1 MKLAQQRDVFLTFT
15 GIAVVLFGFY
25 ILASWDDYET
35 ARDNH
40 RNMFI
45 TNDHVTNLHHELVK
59 GE

>member
-1 MKLAQQRDVFLTFT
+1 MNKIQRWDRFLTVT
-15 GIAVVLFGFY
+15 GILVVAGVFY

-40 RNMFI
+40 RNTFI

-59 GE
+59 AE